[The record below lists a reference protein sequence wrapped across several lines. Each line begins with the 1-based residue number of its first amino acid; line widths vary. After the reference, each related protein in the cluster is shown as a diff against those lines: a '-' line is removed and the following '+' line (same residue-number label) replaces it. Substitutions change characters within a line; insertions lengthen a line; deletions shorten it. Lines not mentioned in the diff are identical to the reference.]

1 MAIKP
6 SEESQF
12 GIKIYLSQP
21 WNLIKSGYLVLTWI
35 VLGFHLELIGPTMS
49 IVAANAKVDYSGMS
63 SALAARSA
71 GYLIA
76 NIFGAIF
83 QNIVK
88 KHSEGLLV
96 CAFILPAIVV
106 FTTPFVKSLIAMC
119 LLFLIQGTAQGL
131 TDLGGTNILLTMW
144 SSNAAAPLNTAHL
157 GYGIGAVF
165 VNLLVRPFLS
175 QKSTLINKKDY
186 KQANETLSD
195 VNLTTN
201 NSSLFI
207 PYSITALLCF
217 LLAIGH
223 LFFYIK
229 EQKNHRE
236 ILQVQQIDYTA
247 VSENPTNLSRLMNKD
262 KSSQYS
268 PRTCGRGY
276 FQYGLILSIIFVC
289 YTFFIGGND
298 QTFSKFFFAY
308 LKFDQFN
315 ISTKA
320 ASWATILYWLSYSI
334 GRLFAAI
341 ISVFLSVDMCLNI
354 IWFGG
359 FCLAISWL
367 IFVWFI
373 GLTSTSLFILGA
385 VTGLVFSPIFPLSFG
400 LFNQR
405 LNVVPMLLASLL
417 CGSAVGAM
425 TLQKIAGFV
434 LDRNPKHF
442 PTLLIVCLLISI
454 ILYLA
459 SNLVYFFHERKN
471 LLNARP
477 SLTNGAA
484 LSPETSN
491 DEEQQMATYLRDQ
504 QDS

>member
-1 MAIKP
+1 MVVKS

-12 GIKIYLSQP
+12 GIKVYLSQP

-63 SALAARSA
+63 SALASRSA

-106 FTTPFVKSLIAMC
+106 FTTPFVKSLIVMC
-119 LLFLIQGTAQGL
+119 ILFLIQGTAQGL

-144 SSNAAAPLNTAHL
+144 GSNAAAPLNTAHL

-165 VNLLVRPFLS
+165 VNLLVRPFLT
-175 QKSTLINKKDY
+175 QKN
-186 KQANETLSD
+186 
-195 VNLTTN
+195 VNLTPN
-201 NSSLFI
+201 SSSLFI

-276 FQYGLILSIIFVC
+276 FQYGLTLSIIFVC

-320 ASWATILYWLSYSI
+320 ASWATISYWLSYSI

-341 ISVFLSVDMCLNI
+341 ISVFLSVNMCLNI

-385 VTGLVFSPIFPLSFG
+385 ATGLVFSPIFPLSFG

-471 LLNARP
+471 LLNACP

-484 LSPETSN
+484 LSPKTFNE
-491 DEEQQMATYLRDQ
+491 EEQQMATYLRDQ

>member
-1 MAIKP
+1 
-6 SEESQF
+6 
-12 GIKIYLSQP
+12 
-21 WNLIKSGYLVLTWI
+21 
-35 VLGFHLELIGPTMS
+35 
-49 IVAANAKVDYSGMS
+49 
-63 SALAARSA
+63 
-71 GYLIA
+71 
-76 NIFGAIF
+76 
-83 QNIVK
+83 
-88 KHSEGLLV
+88 
-96 CAFILPAIVV
+96 
-106 FTTPFVKSLIAMC
+106 
-119 LLFLIQGTAQGL
+119 
-131 TDLGGTNILLTMW
+131 
-144 SSNAAAPLNTAHL
+144 
-157 GYGIGAVF
+157 
-165 VNLLVRPFLS
+165 
-175 QKSTLINKKDY
+175 
-186 KQANETLSD
+186 TLSD
-195 VNLTTN
+195 VNLTPN
-201 NSSLFI
+201 SSSLFI

-276 FQYGLILSIIFVC
+276 FQYGLTLSIIFVC

-320 ASWATILYWLSYSI
+320 ASWATISYWLSYSI

-341 ISVFLSVDMCLNI
+341 ISVFLSVNMCLNI

-385 VTGLVFSPIFPLSFG
+385 ATGLVFSPIFPLSFG

-425 TLQKIAGFV
+425 TLQKIAG
-434 LDRNPKHF
+434 
-442 PTLLIVCLLISI
+442 
-454 ILYLA
+454 
-459 SNLVYFFHERKN
+459 
-471 LLNARP
+471 
-477 SLTNGAA
+477 
-484 LSPETSN
+484 
-491 DEEQQMATYLRDQ
+491 
-504 QDS
+504 